1 MDFVTADKVD
11 RAALLDAAND
21 AFSDYAAPAP
31 AMPRAAFDEM
41 LQQRGFDPALS
52 WLAIDGSEI
61 AAYWLVGTEPEHRPG
76 VSYGLSVGTRPEFRR
91 QGLAL
96 RLWERV
102 VPHLKKAGCTEQIL
116 EVIETNNRAVPLY
129 EALGFTTRRRIECFK
144 GPVPSVHPTPIS
156 LDFRNVD
163 TDDAART
170 GAPFCEWE
178 PTWQNSTKAVIN
190 LGSTVTATIAYMGD
204 QPAAYGLF
212 HKPHGQIVQLAVDPK
227 WRGKGIGRG
236 LLRHW
241 GETHAKNT
249 MVVLNIPDTDKAS
262 LGFFASFG
270 WINHVNQFE
279 MKADL

>member
-1 MDFVTADKVD
+1 MNFITANMVD

-41 LQQRGFDPALS
+41 LLQRGFDPALS
-52 WLAIDGSEI
+52 WLAIDGSHI
-61 AAYWLVGTEPEHRPG
+61 AAYWFVGTEPEHRPRA
-76 VSYGLSVGTRPEFRR
+76 SYALSVGTRPAFRR

-96 RLWERV
+96 QLWERV
-102 VPHLKKAGCTEQIL
+102 LPHLQKAGYRQQIL

-129 EALGFTTRRRIECFK
+129 EALGFKTRRRIECFK
-144 GPVPSVHPTPIS
+144 GPVTLVQPTPIS
-156 LDFRNVD
+156 IDFRNVD
-163 TDDAART
+163 TYGAART

-178 PTWQNSTKAVIN
+178 PTWQNSTKAMIN
-190 LGSTVTATIAYMGD
+190 LGSDVTATIAYMGD
-204 QPAAYGLF
+204 QPVAYGLF
-212 HKPHGQIVQLAVDPK
+212 HKTHGQIVQLAVAPE
-227 WRGKGIGRG
+227 WRGRGIGRA

-241 GETHAKNT
+241 AKTHAKNT

-270 WINHVNQFE
+270 WVNHVNQFE
-279 MKADL
+279 MQADL